1 MIYKV
6 VMDTSKIS
14 SLMERFGITEYI
26 KNRCYFFIQAED
38 PDEACH
44 LAMNKLKEGVL
55 KHNPIDAVRDI
66 VKDFD
71 NTTKVLKASK
81 MKPRKR

>member
-1 MIYKV
+1 
-6 VMDTSKIS
+6 
-14 SLMERFGITEYI
+14 MERFGINEYV

-44 LAMNKLKEGVL
+44 LAMNKLKESVL
-55 KHNPIDAVRDI
+55 KYNSIDAVKDI

-71 NTTKVLKASK
+71 NTTKVIKASRI
-81 MKPRKR
+81 KPRKR